1 MTDCCIYRAANCC
14 TLPVWITYLY
24 RFQEA
29 VEKTQNK
36 AAGKE
41 YLMKVSFM
49 QMWTYCTKAAS
60 LPYER
65 YKDPEAA
72 AGEKRL
78 FRPFF
83 LLFLEAAEITV
94 GKAQRGLMLD
104 LLRCWFYAKAAREG
118 LCAEISRSCLM
129 SCVLNTPLMGAAV
142 LVPPSPRG
150 G

>member
-1 MTDCCIYRAANCC
+1 
-14 TLPVWITYLY
+14 
-24 RFQEA
+24 
-29 VEKTQNK
+29 
-36 AAGKE
+36 
-41 YLMKVSFM
+41 MKVSFM
-49 QMWTYCTKAAS
+49 QMWSYCTKAAV

-83 LLFLEAAEITV
+83 LLFLEAPTITV
-94 GKAQRGLMLD
+94 GKLRRGLVLD
-104 LLRCWFYAKAAREG
+104 LPRCWIYVKAAREG

-129 SCVLNTPLMGAAV
+129 SYVLNTLLMGAAV

>member
-1 MTDCCIYRAANCC
+1 MMSSFSVGSTNHRKKRSLERAGSALNDCCIYRAANCC
-14 TLPVWITYLY
+14 TFWSLTFVGFKRLL
-24 RFQEA
+24 
-29 VEKTQNK
+29 EKNRNK

-49 QMWTYCTKAAS
+49 QMWPHCTKAAS

-83 LLFLEAAEITV
+83 LLFPRLP
-94 GKAQRGLMLD
+94 
-104 LLRCWFYAKAAREG
+104 
-118 LCAEISRSCLM
+118 RSQLGN
-129 SCVLNTPLMGAAV
+129 S
-142 LVPPSPRG
+142 SKD
-150 G
+150 